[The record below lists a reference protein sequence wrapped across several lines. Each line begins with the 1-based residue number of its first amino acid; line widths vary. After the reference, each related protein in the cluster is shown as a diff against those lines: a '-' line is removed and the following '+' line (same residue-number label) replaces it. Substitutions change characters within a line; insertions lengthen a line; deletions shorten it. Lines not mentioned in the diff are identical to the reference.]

1 MFYLLHGPDELG
13 SAEFLADLKDKLGD
27 PTTVSLNT
35 ALLDGKSMVLP
46 ELRSICGTMPFLAP
60 QRLVIVEGWL
70 TKLLGKGEGSDDE
83 AEAGSSAKET
93 LAAIAEYLP
102 TLPDT
107 TLLVFVE
114 KRTIPERNPVLK
126 AAAGQGWATLKLFD
140 MPKGE
145 ALVRWITAR
154 AKAEG
159 GAVSREAAQTLA
171 GLETDLRTLG
181 NEITKLLTYVNYARP
196 VDLAD
201 VEMLTPA
208 GGEAKVFEMVDAVG
222 QRRGPQAMRELR
234 KLLEKEDPLYV
245 LGMIVRQFRLM
256 LLARELLDARATE
269 ADISQALGLHPFP
282 TSKVCA
288 QARPYALPT
297 LERLYR
303 RLLDYDA
310 EIKTGRVDP
319 MTALDTLVASLT
331 TA

>member
-1 MFYLLHGPDELG
+1 L
-13 SAEFLADLKDKLGD
+13 
-27 PTTVSLNT
+27 
-35 ALLDGKSMVLP
+35 
-46 ELRSICGTMPFLAP
+46 
-60 QRLVIVEGWL
+60 
-70 TKLLGKGEGSDDE
+70 
-83 AEAGSSAKET
+83 
-93 LAAIAEYLP
+93 
-102 TLPDT
+102 
-107 TLLVFVE
+107 
-114 KRTIPERNPVLK
+114 
-126 AAAGQGWATLKLFD
+126 ATLKLFD
-140 MPKGE
+140 TPKGE

-282 TSKVCA
+282 TGKVCA

-319 MTALDTLVASLT
+319 TTALDTLVASLT

>member
-1 MFYLLHGPDELG
+1 MFYLLHGPNEFG
-13 SAEFLADLKDKLGD
+13 SAEFVAELKESLGD
-27 PTTVSLNT
+27 PATVSLNT
-35 ALLDGKSMVLP
+35 TLLDGKSVALP
-46 ELRSICGTMPFLAP
+46 ELRSICSSLPFLAA

-70 TKLLGKGEGSDDE
+70 TRLLGRGEEEGENAPS
-83 AEAGSSAKET
+83 ASAKET
-93 LAAIAEYLP
+93 LAAITEYLP
-102 TLPDT
+102 TVPDT

-114 KRTIPERNPVLK
+114 PRTLPERNPALK
-126 AAAGQGWATLKLFD
+126 AAAGQSWATVRLFD
-140 MPKGE
+140 APKGE
-145 ALVRWITAR
+145 TLVRWIMAR
-154 AKAEG
+154 AKAKG
-159 GAVSREAAQTLA
+159 GAISREAAQTLA

-201 VEMLTPA
+201 VETLTPA

-222 QRRGPQAMRELR
+222 QRKGPQAIRELR

-256 LLARELLDARATE
+256 LLAREMLEARATE
-269 ADISQALGLHPFP
+269 ADISHALGLHPFP
-282 TSKVCA
+282 TGKVCA
-288 QARPYALPT
+288 QARHYSLAS
-297 LERLYR
+297 LERIYR